1 MQDLLKVIQ
10 KHQQFYQKTEKA
22 SCLQPNIQ
30 TITNITFICIYINTY
45 IRIFIYT
52 LI

>member
-22 SCLQPNIQ
+22 SCLQSNIQ
-30 TITNITFICIYINTY
+30 TITNITFIHLYNISFFILFNYIH
-45 IRIFIYT
+45 I
-52 LI
+52 